1 MVWGHRRVLTSSLR
15 SHAPKSICPSM
26 ISLRKSAR
34 VPMGVMRRAFF
45 DSSSRDSRYRRLPSK
60 HREIGRRSGH
70 DPRPGASEQ
79 SDLAPAI
86 RGLDFC

>member
-1 MVWGHRRVLTSSLR
+1 
-15 SHAPKSICPSM
+15 
-26 ISLRKSAR
+26 
-34 VPMGVMRRAFF
+34 MGVMRRAFF